1 MMHINLLR
9 VLNKGNPNATV
20 LQAALRAM
28 SRNPESR
35 AIIEKKVGQYDWKI
49 GAEGNAHRDTLMT
62 LVTVDALKDLVLFNT
77 QALGLASVFK
87 ADLASK

>member
-1 MMHINLLR
+1 MQKALW
-9 VLNKGNPNATV
+9 VNKGNPNAEA
-20 LQAALRAM
+20 LQAALALM
-28 SRNPESR
+28 ASNPESR
-35 AIIEKKVGQYDWKI
+35 AIIEKKVGQYEWKI

-87 ADLASK
+87 VDLASQ